1 MDMRTWKKILLQW
14 VTECKFIEES
24 FITLEQTDLEGFYK
38 VYIQHAETE
47 SETETETGEAQALQ
61 AQLEH
66 KPSTLQDFIKE
77 TYPEFTLHLDNYGH
91 VVGSDFIYVYTLL
104 LHYTCVKQP
113 CDFFHSICKK
123 LPDVTQAFV
132 ASFFQQAVAK
142 PQLNRE
148 CLRQAIA
155 NMACVVR
162 TPTMSSEVTS
172 GGGNPDSTPRARPRR
187 STSNSM
193 SPNSN
198 GSDEEHSDDPH
209 TDAVEIQS
217 TADSPGPPAS
227 TPLHR
232 EQKWGDRAQVLANS
246 GDSAE
251 MQAPPT
257 PKTELLEQRT
267 KELLGLRAQLETE
280 RYEKNVLEEQILA
293 NEHLINALTKEN
305 TVKKCQLAKLKADKR
320 DEEDGDIKNYV
331 PNEFDN
337 MKRSLM
343 KEINQLEGII
353 AGTEDK
359 LQDLETEK
367 ADVEDKLKVA
377 SEQVVVCM
385 NRIRELELRSEE
397 TNMMLEAK
405 DVAIRLM
412 QRDKQELELCLQ
424 EARDELHNRRE
435 VLNASSDLLDCSLSP
450 NTTPENLASSVI
462 DKQLRERELENS
474 ELKEELLKMQKS
486 LQQLSQ
492 EVEGTLQK
500 FSLPEVQP
508 DDSLTLRL
516 RNAFMIMESAYE
528 EQLATVKDMKEQYEE
543 QKIMYDRLFE
553 SSQVMGLD
561 LEKQK
566 SEMMKLQE
574 QNIDLQNCHQSMVSR
589 EKQLRDKLAASDT
602 HLGTISKQLDE
613 KEVQIAQLGDN
624 IKNVCDRNKELIDRA
639 EILNLKHDVVR
650 QRYSDCQELLEGR
663 KQHQDTDDWDRT
675 LARIEEVIETRNRL
689 MKENETL
696 KLANLQ
702 GQERIT
708 NLAEQ
713 LEEMDRSIRA
723 ENADLIKR
731 QATEIEKYEALEAKY
746 SVVMEE
752 HVAIKEKYSAA
763 LEEQA
768 GLKEKHDSVVEELA
782 TLNQKHAILTAERDA
797 LNKDHVALNL
807 KHIAVID
814 KLAALEKQ
822 LDEVHKNFTIKN
834 LELRSSLQQ
843 KQQEV
848 AEAEAKLARAIVPDE
863 EVLAALK
870 SRLDVDSSSEN
881 LLQDCLDKM
890 QKMDDLRQILEAEAV
905 VLKEEV
911 QKLNDQIAA
920 DPNAHIVKRQN
931 ETIQNLEE
939 VNEKLSNDYSKLQ
952 LLHSD
957 MEESLNTSKLKMSQ
971 LEASNQVMSQRIVD
985 LENSVS
991 LEAMIAETKMTK
1003 QEELHNLKFKTV
1015 MEELQREISENEE
1028 KHHNTLKAL
1037 AEELNGRLSAAVVKA
1052 DAEQAMVLQQ
1062 LQELSDRD
1070 RQLSEQIEMRT
1081 QQERQISILHASH
1094 SDEIRALK
1102 DDCARS
1108 IQQLERQNQRLEDDL
1123 AQTNRELAKMTSD
1136 HNQMMAANDQLRAER
1151 QEIDDQLKKLE
1162 QDQIRDKREAQTEID
1177 QLKTK
1182 LQEAQNEINAALKAM
1197 ENSRIQADK
1206 EQATLK
1212 EDIENL
1218 KAALQ
1223 EAREETMKSQKV
1235 AKTLED
1241 ELAISKVE
1249 LESSKQK
1256 EDLGRKEVDR
1266 LKEELETLY
1275 KKTQEGK
1282 DQKDNQ
1288 NREIKALKEAL
1299 AQAKDQAKE
1308 ERYKLKEHLQQ
1319 AHLQVVEAMERDQ
1332 KAQDKIEILK
1342 EQLSQAQI
1350 QFEEEMILK
1359 HEELVKV
1366 KQELAE
1372 IHNRFE
1378 ATKEH
1383 LEAKNREYQQAQD
1396 EIKELKEQL
1405 SQAQIRFED
1414 DRSAKQEELVKIKQ
1428 ELAETHSRFEATKEH
1443 LQKAHSQVVDAK
1455 NQEYQQAQDE
1465 IKELKEQLSQAQIRF
1480 EEDRSLKQE
1489 ELVKIKKELAD
1500 SHSRFE
1506 ATKNRL
1512 MQELEAQKESEKV
1525 KRTQENKQLNLQLKD
1540 AQQGVLEQINQ
1551 VAEMKTQVEQILQE
1565 VSEGYEEQLR
1575 LAKRQLEE
1583 ELLNSSQLKADLRKQ
1598 EQEVRRL
1605 RSQLTAQTQRFE
1617 KDSAAMGEYQS
1628 EAGRLQEELRQAR
1641 TALEEQSS
1649 AIEQLQRDKEAVQQE
1664 LSLMEQRVGE
1674 YQVSLATL
1682 EDRLEQLEKQRVQTE
1697 TERAAA
1703 HERITKLESMRESR
1717 EREMC
1722 HLHAQ
1727 LADAEQ
1733 EKVRLSLEIGG
1744 LNSEIEQCR
1753 QNLAK
1758 QADEIVGLHQN
1769 IEKVQQERSRE
1780 REELVKLQEKLAEV
1794 HQELDGHRLVHEAQ
1808 LYELEEKIRDYEQE
1822 QAELTERAQRYMGR
1836 AEELER
1842 QLASNSQNQATAV
1855 TTDLGAT
1862 YTMSD
1867 APPADADSQC
1877 QGDLLR
1883 HSQAQ
1888 YDKLKLDCQIL
1899 QAKYRESKEENQ
1911 RFEQKIKDQRL
1922 EMEGKLDKMK
1932 NKMRSLYTAEVT
1944 RMKEKQER
1952 DAAGTKAELE
1962 ALTAQNVKYEEHT
1975 RKLSNQIVRLNEKI
1989 LEQQKQH
1996 AITTT
2001 KLRHLQMQPGPEP
2014 QKPIPPTAS
2023 ISSAAS
2029 NDDWQPFKRPTAP
2042 SSNLAMEDEEGEV
2055 FNNTYLTDLKLGR
2068 VPDVITAEELNYR
2081 NSLQPPHLKSAYAA
2095 QYDLSSHDEDFK
2107 DGPHS
2112 LDDSMSALLSSSTS
2126 HGTRKK
2132 SMGTHYKRPGPPT
2145 PSKHGGRLS
2154 FGSSEPPREILRE
2167 CSDHNNGSSKT
2178 PARFKFL
2185 SSRFSVGSSGLPR
2198 DELPRRKR
2206 SNLLTGMQRRR
2217 LQRQVDGVFCTSTPR
2232 KSRSYYDQQRLIR
2245 VSDAATTT
2253 AEDADQDEDAVELAE
2268 QLDTVEMPE
2277 SVVEQPE
2284 AGHDDQG
2291 TPHLSNGALFAITK
2305 GHTRRITGHV
2315 PAQRRKGRVSL
2326 CLHGNIFAKS
2336 RPAGGTKI
2344 STSSMAGKMMQQR
2357 RKLRQDRIGRFD
2369 QGRHLENVRLSGNLT
2384 YSVVKSGDNN
2394 NYSLH
2399 NRNEEQ
2405 SPQVVDK
2412 SPPPVATTFLVDTA
2426 ERVKNQ
2432 VDQSQDRSATWQL
2445 RQQFE
2450 MENQAGWQSFSE
2462 DKSPGLFEQLCK
2474 DTASTAP
2481 FQLEPLVYNDQ
2492 VLEVPILSR
2501 SSSNVTEASCSTTQ
2515 TNVTSGGASVA
2526 SAASTLSVASTMSAA
2541 SAVSSRT
2548 VFSLSSFH
2556 VQPLPH
2562 VNVTYV
2568 QRTDSRMRPV
2578 RDHSLRDQ
2586 CWRFLGQLGLGER
2599 LVMIVALLS
2608 IVVLCS
2614 HLADRIV
2621 LTLTALL
2628 AGMVLLMV
2636 IMPGRQ

>member
-1932 NKMRSLYTAEVT
+1932 NKM
-1944 RMKEKQER
+1944 
-1952 DAAGTKAELE
+1952 
-1962 ALTAQNVKYEEHT
+1962 
-1975 RKLSNQIVRLNEKI
+1975 
-1989 LEQQKQH
+1989 
-1996 AITTT
+1996 
-2001 KLRHLQMQPGPEP
+2001 
-2014 QKPIPPTAS
+2014 
-2023 ISSAAS
+2023 
-2029 NDDWQPFKRPTAP
+2029 
-2042 SSNLAMEDEEGEV
+2042 
-2055 FNNTYLTDLKLGR
+2055 
-2068 VPDVITAEELNYR
+2068 
-2081 NSLQPPHLKSAYAA
+2081 
-2095 QYDLSSHDEDFK
+2095 

>member
-1 MDMRTWKKILLQW
+1 MDMRTWKKIVLQW

-47 SETETETGEAQALQ
+47 TETETGEAQALQ
-61 AQLEH
+61 VQLKH

-77 TYPEFTLHLDNYGH
+77 TYPEFILHLDNYGH
-91 VVGSDFIYVYTLL
+91 VVGSDFIYVYSLL
-104 LHYTCVKQP
+104 LHYSCVKQP

-162 TPTMSSEVTS
+162 TPTNSSEVAS

-293 NEHLINALTKEN
+293 NERLINALTKEN

-343 KEINQLEGII
+343 KEIKQLEGII

-385 NRIRELELRSEE
+385 DRIRELELRSEE
-397 TNMMLEAK
+397 TNIMLEAK

-508 DDSLTLRL
+508 DDSLTLHL

-528 EQLATVKDMKEQYEE
+528 AEHAKVKDMKEQYEE
-543 QKIMYDRLFE
+543 QVIMYDRLFE

-561 LEKQK
+561 LETQK

-574 QNIDLQNCHQSMVSR
+574 QNVDLQNCHQSMVSR
-589 EKQLRDKLAASDT
+589 EKQLRDKLVASDT

-696 KLANLQ
+696 KLENLQ
-702 GQERIT
+702 CQERIT

-713 LEEMDRSIRA
+713 LEEMDRSLRA
-723 ENADLIKR
+723 ENADLIKQ

-768 GLKEKHDSVVEELA
+768 GLKKKHDSVVEELA

-957 MEESLNTSKLKMSQ
+957 MEESLNASKFKMSQ
-971 LEASNQVMSQRIVD
+971 LEESNQVMSQRIVD
-985 LENSVS
+985 LKKSVS

-1015 MEELQREISENEE
+1015 MEELQREMSEKEE

-1037 AEELNGRLSAAVVKA
+1037 AEELNGRLTAAAVKA
-1052 DAEQAMVLQQ
+1052 DAEKAMVLQQ
-1062 LQELSDRD
+1062 IQELSERD
-1070 RQLSEQIEMRT
+1070 RQLSEQNEMRT
-1081 QQERQISILHASH
+1081 QQERQISILHAQH
-1094 SDEIRALK
+1094 SDEIKALK

-1108 IQQLERQNQRLEDDL
+1108 IEQLESQNQRLQDDL

-1162 QDQIRDKREAQTEID
+1162 QDQIRDKREAQLEID

-1182 LQEAQNEINAALKAM
+1182 LQEAQNEIIAALKAM

-1223 EAREETMKSQKV
+1223 EAREETMKSQQV

-1249 LESSKQK
+1249 LENSKQK

-1266 LKEELETLY
+1266 LKEELEAMY

-1288 NREIKALKEAL
+1288 NREVKALKEAL

-1308 ERYKLKEHLQQ
+1308 ETNKLKEHLQQ
-1319 AHLQVVEAMERDQ
+1319 EHLQV
-1332 KAQDKIEILK
+1332 
-1342 EQLSQAQI
+1342 
-1350 QFEEEMILK
+1350 
-1359 HEELVKV
+1359 ELVKV
-1366 KQELAE
+1366 KQ
-1372 IHNRFE
+1372 
-1378 ATKEH
+1378 
-1383 LEAKNREYQQAQD
+1383 
-1396 EIKELKEQL
+1396 
-1405 SQAQIRFED
+1405 
-1414 DRSAKQEELVKIKQ
+1414 
-1428 ELAETHSRFEATKEH
+1428 
-1443 LQKAHSQVVDAK
+1443 
-1455 NQEYQQAQDE
+1455 
-1465 IKELKEQLSQAQIRF
+1465 
-1480 EEDRSLKQE
+1480 
-1489 ELVKIKKELAD
+1489 ELAD

-1512 MQELEAQKESEKV
+1512 TQELEAQKESEKV
-1525 KRTQENKQLNLQLKD
+1525 KRTQENKRLDLQLKD
-1540 AQQGVLEQINQ
+1540 AQQDVLEQINQ
-1551 VAEMKTQVEQILQE
+1551 VAEMKSQVEQIVQE

-1649 AIEQLQRDKEAVQQE
+1649 AIEQLQREKEAVQQE

-1717 EREMC
+1717 EREMS

-1758 QADEIVGLHQN
+1758 QADELVGLHQN

-1780 REELVKLQEKLAEV
+1780 REELVKLQKKLAEV

-2198 DELPRRKR
+2198 DEPPGNLFIQQLPRRKR

-2277 SVVEQPE
+2277 SVVEQTE

-2426 ERVKNQ
+2426 ERAKNP
-2432 VDQSQDRSATWQL
+2432 VDQDQDRSATWQL

-2492 VLEVPILSR
+2492 ALDVPILSR